1 MGFALDRLGPAEC
14 RRVFESLVG
23 QVREQGARLWSDC
36 PYGHESSKD
45 KTASCYKYEE
55 DQWKCYSCGEY
66 GDIITV
72 YAVVNGL
79 EPGSPEAF
87 RAFATEYVPGWEA
100 DGSIPAKRK
109 AAPKAP
115 PEWHG
120 APPDMPPPLWSS
132 KAGEFVD
139 SCVAALPDSPK
150 AKVHLSDHG
159 IDLAI
164 AQKYGLGWND
174 HDRYYPV
181 TSWGLPYQEGAK
193 GERKIWLP
201 KGLVLPTYF
210 KGHVAKLK
218 IRRDGYETGPEKL
231 RNRKYWEGF
240 GGSKLIY
247 VVLGD
252 PEKVRVWVVVE
263 TERDAFTL
271 MRALSVF
278 PWAGYV
284 GVMANC
290 GTGKLPDADTERCLR
305 GASLVLNCLDTDN
318 AGRDVSFKFWS
329 REFPNS
335 VRWPVPQRY
344 GKDVGDAVM
353 PLRFRRLYS
362 ASSLDRFDWLIV
374 ESMYLDLAAWIE
386 VGLPHHVR
394 RELDLLV
401 ATPKIATAP
410 AALAA
415 PAAAVSQKKSHW
427 DQVLE
432 WMETWPQWRQ
442 ELVSFQ
448 KSLKKNEFRV
458 FRNKEGSLWLGVE
471 DNDWARLNSDKG
483 RSELMFELRQLFHQ
497 QKELDSELGL
507 NSLANIIDHY
517 FKEQLEVRG

>member
-14 RRVFESLVG
+14 RRIFEALTG
-23 QVREQGARLWSDC
+23 PVREQGSRLWSDC
-36 PYGHESSKD
+36 PYGHETSKN

-72 YAVVNGL
+72 YAVANGL
-79 EPGSPEAF
+79 EPGSPDAF

-100 DGSIPAKRK
+100 DGAIPAKRK
-109 AAPKAP
+109 TVPRIAQ
-115 PEWHG
+115 EWHG

-139 SCVAALPDSPK
+139 SCVAVLPDSPK

-159 IDLAI
+159 IDLAT

-181 TSWGLPYQEGAK
+181 TAWGLPYQEGAK

-218 IRRDGYETGPEKL
+218 IRRDDHETGPEKL
-231 RNRKYWEGF
+231 RDRKYWEGF
-240 GGSKLIY
+240 GGSKSAY
-247 VVLGD
+247 VVLGE
-252 PEKVRVWVVVE
+252 PEKVRVWILVE
-263 TERDAFTL
+263 TERDAFTV
-271 MRALSVF
+271 MRAVSVF
-278 PWAGYV
+278 PWAESF

-290 GTGKLPDADTERCLR
+290 GTGKRPDAETERYLR
-305 GASLVLNCLDTDN
+305 GASLILNALDTDN
-318 AGRDVSFKFWS
+318 AGRDASFKFWS

-335 VRWPVPQRY
+335 VRWPVPRRY

-362 ASSLDRFDWLIV
+362 STSLDRFDWMV
-374 ESMYLDLAAWIE
+374 VDSMYLDLAVWIDA
-386 VGLPHHVR
+386 GLPNHVR
-394 RELDLLV
+394 RELGALV
-401 ATPKIATAP
+401 ARPKPVAAQVAP
-410 AALAA
+410 VGAAQ
-415 PAAAVSQKKSHW
+415 PQSHW
-427 DQVLE
+427 EQVLA
-432 WMETWPQWRQ
+432 WMAPWPLWRR
-442 ELVSFQ
+442 ELIGFQ
-448 KSLKKNEFRV
+448 TAVRENGFRV
-458 FRNKEGSLWLGVE
+458 FRKQDGSLWLGL
-471 DNDWARLNSDKG
+471 NDDDWPRLHAN
-483 RSELMFELRQLFHQ
+483 ELRRVLFVDLRQ
-497 QKELDSELGL
+497 SFYSLRELDAEMGK
-507 NSLANIIDHY
+507 NSLENIIGHY